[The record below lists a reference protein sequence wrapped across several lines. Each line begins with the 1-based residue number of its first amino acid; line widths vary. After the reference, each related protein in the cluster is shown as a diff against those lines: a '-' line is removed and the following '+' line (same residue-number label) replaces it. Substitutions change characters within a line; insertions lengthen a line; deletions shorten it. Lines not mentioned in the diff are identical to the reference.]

1 MKILVIQLAR
11 FGDIYCTWPSLR
23 ALQRTY
29 PESEIHVLV
38 RERFASAMDGFDD
51 VTVHV
56 FPTNFVLE
64 PVASSAKGYLE
75 SIQRLGG
82 VCANLRDQS
91 FDFIFNVT
99 FSPFSSYLTQSLLT
113 PTTHAAGYGRFS
125 DGYLAIKDEIS
136 AYFYAQVGIGKFS
149 RFHVADMFAQLC
161 GVQLTEADWV
171 FQKSKK
177 LADRKYF
184 AVHLGASQKQKR
196 LDSEQ
201 WRKILEEISR
211 HSDRHCILIGSS
223 DEAALAHNIK
233 LSSQVTNL
241 IGKTSI
247 AELFEI
253 IGGAEFLVGADSAPI
268 HIASLTGTPVLNIS
282 FQSVNFWETG
292 PRSPGSRILLFDTP
306 EDVSTDIVA
315 KETLALIQGRRPVAS
330 QVYVDSERKFISF
343 KALVGDAEWRVIEW
357 IYCGIESD
365 FSIATK
371 RADALLKIFD
381 LNQLCLEHLAHLE
394 KDPQDRTSLQIL
406 ARADEIFTI
415 LRSYDSIAD
424 IVVNWFFTEK
434 VRIPPGP
441 IQKVLERTY
450 NCHVGMKNVV
460 SYLLENKVEKG
471 SSNEQNVLDT

>member
-11 FGDIYCTWPSLR
+11 FGDIYCTWPALR

-29 PESEIHVLV
+29 PDSEIHVLV
-38 RERFASAMDGFDD
+38 RERFVGALDGFEGI
-51 VTVHV
+51 TVHA

-64 PVASSAKGYLE
+64 PVGTSANNYPE
-75 SIQRLGG
+75 SIQRLGDI
-82 VCANLRDQS
+82 CSSLRAQS
-91 FDFIFNVT
+91 FDSIFNAS

-113 PTTHAAGYGRFS
+113 PTTQVAGYGRFS

-161 GVQLTEADWV
+161 GVQLTEADWTCREA
-171 FQKSKK
+171 KK
-177 LADRKYF
+177 QTDKKYF
-184 AVHLGASQKQKR
+184 VVHLGASQKQKR
-196 LDSEQ
+196 LIPEQ
-201 WRKILEEISR
+201 WQKILFEIFR
-211 HSDRHCILIGSS
+211 NSDRHCILIGSS
-223 DEAALAHNIK
+223 DELALAQNLK
-233 LSSQVTNL
+233 FSSQVTNL

-247 AELFEI
+247 SELFEV

-306 EDVSTDIVA
+306 EDVNTDTVA
-315 KETLALIQGRRPVAS
+315 KEALALIQGRRPVAS

-343 KALVGDAEWRVIEW
+343 KALVGDTEWRVIEW
-357 IYCGIESD
+357 IYCGVESD
-365 FSIATK
+365 FTIAAK

-381 LNQLCLEHLAHLE
+381 LNQLCLEHLGHLE

-424 IVVNWFFTEK
+424 IVINWFFTEK

-450 NCHVGMKNVV
+450 NCHIGMKNVV